1 MTVSE
6 IVQFLAETLKNEI
19 RTEGIDPQIVKYIDR
34 VSSIGQYVKR
44 ARLDEW
50 DADVQ
55 SITIDESTLFDRSN
69 MKYFTLAT
77 ELFNFGSY
85 NLYCAFNAS
94 KTRKEFKK
102 IKKSFL
108 KYGVPVEYETDDT
121 DLNEW

>member
-34 VSSIGQYVKR
+34 VSSIGQYLKR

-50 DADVQ
+50 ESDVQ
-55 SITIDESTLFDRSN
+55 SITIDENLLLDSSN
-69 MKYFTLAT
+69 MKYFSLAT
-77 ELFNFGSY
+77 ELFNFSSY

-102 IKKSFL
+102 IKKSFS
-108 KYGVPVEYETDDT
+108 KYGIPIEYDTDDT
-121 DLNEW
+121 DLTEW